1 MRKRQLGLVLYDFV
15 LKEQIHAIN
24 KNVEETLIRRNQR
37 LIKRK
42 RGGDNG
48 EQ

>member
-1 MRKRQLGLVLYDFV
+1 MVLYDFV

-24 KNVEETLIRRNQR
+24 KNVEETLIRKNKR
-37 LIKRK
+37 LIKSK